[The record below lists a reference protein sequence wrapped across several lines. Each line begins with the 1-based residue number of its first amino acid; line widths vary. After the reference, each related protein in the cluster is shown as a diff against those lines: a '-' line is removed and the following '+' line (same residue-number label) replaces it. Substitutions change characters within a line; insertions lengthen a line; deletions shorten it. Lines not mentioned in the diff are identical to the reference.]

1 MTAPTSRRALLA
13 QAGLVAGIAG
23 AGAVGLKAVAGDTG
37 ATAAPTPLGGRSL
50 PRVAQGRDWRIVFG
64 DLAPGTAPSA
74 STPRLPQ
81 GALVDGDGAPLG
93 TLESSLMPSTGG
105 VTHLH
110 RIDLGDGGL
119 IGMGPG
125 TLADATF
132 VILGGTGRY
141 QGASGTY
148 HAVQRPRETGG
159 DGTATFT
166 FDIRTPEA

>member
-1 MTAPTSRRALLA
+1 MSASTNRRALLA

-23 AGAVGLKAVAGDTG
+23 AGAVGLRAVATG
-37 ATAAPTPLGGRSL
+37 STPAATPRSL
-50 PRVAQGRDWRIVFG
+50 PRVVHGADWRIVFG
-64 DLAPGTAPSA
+64 DLAPGTPPTAL
-74 STPRLPQ
+74 TPRLPQ
-81 GALVDGDGAPLG
+81 GRLVDGDGNELG
-93 TLESSLMPSTGG
+93 SLESSLLPSSGG
-105 VTHLH
+105 ITHLH

-125 TLADATF
+125 VLDDATF
-132 VILGGTGRY
+132 VIVGGTGRY
-141 QGASGTY
+141 EGASGTY